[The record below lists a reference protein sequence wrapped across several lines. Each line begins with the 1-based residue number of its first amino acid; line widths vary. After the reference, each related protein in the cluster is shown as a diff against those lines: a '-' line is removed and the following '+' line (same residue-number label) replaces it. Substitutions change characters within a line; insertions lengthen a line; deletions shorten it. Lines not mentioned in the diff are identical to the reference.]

1 METKT
6 LPENH
11 TPPPPPTSA
20 IDYSANVD
28 SSRAFRSVKEA
39 VEMFGERFLTGQIF
53 LPSPKPPFTLPK
65 QETPSWKSTES
76 SQTSWKSC
84 SPPRETVEPP
94 MLLVN
99 SLKKLETELEET
111 KKELKLL
118 KERESETKVI
128 LASLNAE
135 LHKNML
141 KIAKAEEDEKVAAPV
156 VNGGGERWKMVDKK
170 VVKKKPIIP
179 LLGDL
184 FAKRNRNK
192 LNVSDPNQVYA
203 SSKMHWM

>member
-1 METKT
+1 MEPQT
-6 LPENH
+6 LPENRSH
-11 TPPPPPTSA
+11 V
-20 IDYSANVD
+20 DYSANVD
-28 SSRAFRSVKEA
+28 TSRAFRSVKEA

-76 SQTSWKSC
+76 TQTSWKSC
-84 SPPRETVEPP
+84 SPSRETVEPP

-99 SLKKLETELEET
+99 SLKKLEIELEET
-111 KKELKLL
+111 KKELKML
-118 KERESETKVI
+118 KERESETEVA

-141 KIAKAEEDEKVAAPV
+141 KIAKAEADEKVVAPV
-156 VNGGGERWKMVDKK
+156 VNGGGGGGWKMVDRK
-170 VVKKKPIIP
+170 VMKKKPIIP

-184 FAKRNRNK
+184 FSKRNRNK

-203 SSKMHWM
+203 SSKMQWM